1 MAVLSSWQYGHGDE
15 NVSTTPARAARLRYR
30 RIPQSALRSTVPED
44 RGSLVTAES
53 YSNS

>member
-1 MAVLSSWQYGHGDE
+1 MAVLSSWQYGHGEE

-30 RIPQSALRSTVPED
+30 RIPQSVLRRAVPEGW
-44 RGSLVTAES
+44 GSLVTAES